1 MTPKYLNYQT
11 IVILVRMLYLFF
23 LITIAGLINA
33 SHTLCAQFSATAY
46 GYGYCDG
53 SEEPWNPMLG
63 NGLLGIQ
70 TASCSWNYSFYG
82 FSGSSDA
89 AVYGSDTS
97 WLGLASHYAEGLSV
111 EPMAHSRA
119 HAYASFVEGRPC
131 DATAWSSA
139 SALVSVIHRLRE
151 RTSNPLP
158 SDLPNLFEI
167 LNNVPVR
174 IAYRLSADC
183 DGGGDAFASL
193 LIEPI
198 GIVRTTDSGTDSG
211 TISFI
216 ASAGDTFSI
225 EARSSVRA
233 AAGTPPPWCS
243 HHTSESAQA
252 VADPFAYVDPDWEYA
267 EHFSI
272 EQTSLNN
279 PGEWVEVTRKWQTFC
294 EADFSFDFDGD
305 VDGKDFAAF
314 LTDFGKIICANECQ
328 SDYDE
333 DGDVDENDLLILTTD
348 FGKINCGNF

>member
-1 MTPKYLNYQT
+1 MTPKCLNYQM

-23 LITIAGLINA
+23 LITIAGFINA
-33 SHTLCAQFSATAY
+33 PHTLCAQFSATAY

-70 TASCSWNYSFYG
+70 VQLRAAGMIFFYG

-131 DATAWSSA
+131 YATAWSSA

-158 SDLPNLFEI
+158 YDLPNLFEI

-183 DGGGDAFASL
+183 DGAGDAFASL

-225 EARSSVRA
+225 ETRSSVR
-233 AAGTPPPWCS
+233 GCCWYSP
-243 HHTSESAQA
+243 
-252 VADPFAYVDPDWEYA
+252 
-267 EHFSI
+267 
-272 EQTSLNN
+272 SL
-279 PGEWVEVTRKWQTFC
+279 V
-294 EADFSFDFDGD
+294 
-305 VDGKDFAAF
+305 
-314 LTDFGKIICANECQ
+314 
-328 SDYDE
+328 
-333 DGDVDENDLLILTTD
+333 
-348 FGKINCGNF
+348 

>member
-1 MTPKYLNYQT
+1 MTPKCLNYHT
-11 IVILVRMLYLFF
+11 IVILIRILYLFF

-33 SHTLCAQFSATAY
+33 SHTLCASFSADAD
-46 GYGYCDG
+46 GSGFCDG
-53 SEEPWNPMLG
+53 PEQPWNPMLG
-63 NGLLGIQ
+63 NGLLGVQ
-70 TASCSWNYSFYG
+70 TASCSWDLPHG

-97 WLGLASHYAEGLSV
+97 WLGIASHYAEGLSV

-119 HAYASFVEGRPC
+119 HANLSSIEGLTC
-131 DATAWSSA
+131 DVHRGSSA
-139 SALVSVIHRLRE
+139 WATVSVIHRLRE

-174 IAYRLSADC
+174 IAYRLSADS

-216 ASAGDTFSI
+216 ASAEDTFSI
-225 EARSSVRA
+225 EAHSSVRA
-233 AAGTPPPWCS
+233 VVGVPPPWCS
-243 HHTSESAQA
+243 GHTSSSAQA

-267 EHFSI
+267 EHFNI
-272 EQTSLNN
+272 EQTSLKN

-294 EADFSFDFDGD
+294 EADFSYDSDGD
-305 VDGKDFAAF
+305 VDGKDFATF
-314 LTDFGKIICANECQ
+314 QTDFGKMTCENECQ
-328 SDYDE
+328 SDFDE
-333 DGDVDENDLLILTTD
+333 DGDVDENDLLILIAD
-348 FGKINCGNF
+348 FGKINCSNF